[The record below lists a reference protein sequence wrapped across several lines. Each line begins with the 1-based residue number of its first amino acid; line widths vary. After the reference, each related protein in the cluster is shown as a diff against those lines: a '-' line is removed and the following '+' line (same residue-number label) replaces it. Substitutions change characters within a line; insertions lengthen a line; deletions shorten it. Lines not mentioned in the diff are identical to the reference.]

1 MMNET
6 IKTLLERRSIRAYRP
21 EQIKEEELQAILEAG
36 LYAPSGMGRQ
46 APVLVAIQ
54 DPQTIA
60 QLSKMNAKI
69 FGKEDIDPFYGA
81 PTVVVALCHPKAFT
95 GVEDCSLALGNMMN
109 AAWSLGVD
117 SCWIHRAKEEFA
129 SEEGKALLRSWGV
142 PDDYVGVGH
151 CLLGY
156 RACEVP
162 EAAPRKD
169 GRLFRVI

>member
-69 FGKEDIDPFYGA
+69 FGKEEPQRSERVFAAGRNKRCGACGDDVSRETLPF
-81 PTVVVALCHPKAFT
+81 
-95 GVEDCSLALGNMMN
+95 SL
-109 AAWSLGVD
+109 
-117 SCWIHRAKEEFA
+117 R
-129 SEEGKALLRSWGV
+129 
-142 PDDYVGVGH
+142 VG
-151 CLLGY
+151 
-156 RACEVP
+156 
-162 EAAPRKD
+162 
-169 GRLFRVI
+169 

>member
-1 MMNET
+1 MNET
-6 IKTLLERRSIRAYRP
+6 LKTLLERRSIRAYRP
-21 EQIKEEELQAILEAG
+21 EQIKDEELEAIVQAG
-36 LYAPSGMGRQ
+36 LYAPSGMGKQ
-46 APVLVAIQ
+46 SAVLVVVQ

-60 QLSKMNAKI
+60 TLSRMNASFFK
-69 FGKEDIDPFYGA
+69 GNMPDPFYGA
-81 PTVVVALCHPKAFT
+81 PTVVAVLGNPKYWTYVEDGSVALC
-95 GVEDCSLALGNMMN
+95 NMMN

-117 SCWIHRAKEEFA
+117 SCWVHRAKETFA
-129 SEEGKALLRSWGV
+129 AEEGKALLRSWGV
-142 PDDYVGVGH
+142 PEDYVGVGY